1 MDVDRDS
8 ISESL
13 RRWKAWLGKQLPP
26 VLLFAVAAALGRWLP
41 LMVLIAIVFG
51 WLFLI
56 ILAQLMGA
64 HSEPSEVATSDS
76 SETDITT

>member
-1 MDVDRDS
+1 MDVDRES

-13 RRWKAWLGKQLPP
+13 MDWKAWLGRQLPP

-56 ILAQLMGA
+56 ILAQLLGT
-64 HSEPSEVATSDS
+64 HSECSEVTTSDS